1 MGHIICAGTA
11 HRAAHASLPTKCE
24 RTHTPH
30 NASLSPQRHP
40 PRGPCLFATMST
52 SSTPG
57 PDESAGDHEPRSL
70 RIEDWL
76 TVIVMALLALITF
89 ANVLVRYFTD
99 SSFAWTEEISIFLMI
114 VLAMVAGSA
123 AVARDRHIRIEYFAE
138 SGSMARRQRLS
149 QLGALLVA
157 LLFGTMAVLSVRVV
171 WDDYR
176 FGETSPGI
184 GVPQWWYSVWLPVF
198 SALITWRAI
207 GLFLRRSRVPP
218 DVEVLEGAPSPRDG
232 EQQP

>member
-1 MGHIICAGTA
+1 
-11 HRAAHASLPTKCE
+11 
-24 RTHTPH
+24 
-30 NASLSPQRHP
+30 
-40 PRGPCLFATMST
+40 MST
-52 SSTPG
+52 TPPSG
-57 PDESAGDHEPRSL
+57 PDPAPDDSEPRSL